1 MSCQKSN
8 PFVCVQISGIAT
20 GQTLQL
26 TKRREIIAIFFFF
39 FNPNRVDVL
48 AKQFL
53 KNVMTLFIGS
63 LIAN

>member
-1 MSCQKSN
+1 M
-8 PFVCVQISGIAT
+8 
-20 GQTLQL
+20 GQTLL
-26 TKRREIIAIFFFF
+26 FFFF
-39 FNPNRVDVL
+39 FLNPNRVDVL